1 MPTVN
6 IYRNT
11 EDFDSKLR
19 LITPSL
25 KDAIAKELS
34 GASIE
39 LNVDEVSIRL
49 IDVLGHGMLAKVEVE
64 ISAAAFEERIKKQD
78 EICLRTR
85 QYLIDE
91 LNTDVKVWLI
101 LSELGHSWDNT

>member
-25 KDAIAKELS
+25 KDIIAKELS
-34 GASIE
+34 GASIK